1 MKKSTKILIVF
12 FGALLLIHIC
22 AVICIPTISFDGSYT
37 ADDKDSIVQYKYF
50 FEKEM
55 SGDNPDSIVVTQK
68 YELELDE

>member
-1 MKKSTKILIVF
+1 MKKSTKILIAF

-50 FEKEM
+50 FEKEIP
-55 SGDNPDSIVVTQK
+55 GDNSDSIIVTQE
-68 YELELDE
+68 YELKLDE

>member
-1 MKKSTKILIVF
+1 MKKSTKILIAF

-50 FEKEM
+50 FEKEIP
-55 SGDNPDSIVVTQK
+55 GDNSDSIVVTQE
-68 YELELDE
+68 YELKLDK